1 MSKESYKELVEKSNV
16 KVVKQVQLEDGY
28 YVIEDRR
35 ISTSHSVLHKI
46 KSSLDDTK
54 AITTVTQRDD
64 GTLRI
69 KLGNLLFVSGQI
81 PIDPATNEVVKGGIK
96 EQTERVLENVRA
108 ILEAANLTLDDVV
121 MAFVYLSDM
130 ADFPQFNEVYSRY
143 FKERPPARVTV
154 AVKSLPRDVKV
165 EIAVIA
171 GKG

>member
-1 MSKESYKELVEKSNV
+1 MKE
-16 KVVKQVQLEDGY
+16 VVFTERAPKPIGPYSQ
-28 YVIEDRR
+28 
-35 ISTSHSVLHKI
+35 
-46 KSSLDDTK
+46 
-54 AITTVTQRDD
+54 A
-64 GTLRI
+64 I

-96 EQTERVLENVRA
+96 EQTERVLENVKA
-108 ILEAANLTLDDVV
+108 ILEAANMTLDDVV
-121 MAFVYLSDM
+121 MAFVYLGDM

>member
-1 MSKESYKELVEKSNV
+1 VKEAVFTERAPRPIGPYS
-16 KVVKQVQLEDGY
+16 Q
-28 YVIEDRR
+28 
-35 ISTSHSVLHKI
+35 
-46 KSSLDDTK
+46 
-54 AITTVTQRDD
+54 A
-64 GTLRI
+64 I

-81 PIDPATNEVVKGGIK
+81 PIDPTTNEVAKGGIK
-96 EQTERVLENVRA
+96 EQTERVLENVKA
-108 ILEAANLTLDDVV
+108 ILEAANMTLDDVV

>member
-1 MSKESYKELVEKSNV
+1 VKEAVFTERARKPIGPYS
-16 KVVKQVQLEDGY
+16 Q
-28 YVIEDRR
+28 
-35 ISTSHSVLHKI
+35 
-46 KSSLDDTK
+46 
-54 AITTVTQRDD
+54 AIR
-64 GTLRI
+64 
-69 KLGNLLFVSGQI
+69 LGILLFVSGQI
-81 PIDPATNEVVKGGIK
+81 PIDPATNEVAKGGIK
-96 EQTERVLENVRA
+96 EQTERVLENVKA
-108 ILEAANLTLDDVV
+108 ILEAANMTLDDVV

>member
-1 MSKESYKELVEKSNV
+1 VKEAVFTERAPKPIGPYS
-16 KVVKQVQLEDGY
+16 Q
-28 YVIEDRR
+28 
-35 ISTSHSVLHKI
+35 
-46 KSSLDDTK
+46 
-54 AITTVTQRDD
+54 A
-64 GTLRI
+64 I
-69 KLGNLLFVSGQI
+69 KLGDLLFVSGQI

-96 EQTERVLENVRA
+96 EQTERVLENVKA
-108 ILEAANLTLDDVV
+108 ILEAANMTLDDVV

>member
-1 MSKESYKELVEKSNV
+1 MKE
-16 KVVKQVQLEDGY
+16 VVFTERAPRPIGPYSQ
-28 YVIEDRR
+28 
-35 ISTSHSVLHKI
+35 
-46 KSSLDDTK
+46 
-54 AITTVTQRDD
+54 A
-64 GTLRI
+64 I

-81 PIDPATNEVVKGGIK
+81 PIDPATNEVAKGGIK
-96 EQTERVLENVRA
+96 EQTERVLENVKA
-108 ILEAANLTLDDVV
+108 ILEAANMTLDDVV

>member
-1 MSKESYKELVEKSNV
+1 MKE
-16 KVVKQVQLEDGY
+16 VVFTERAPKPIGPYSQ
-28 YVIEDRR
+28 
-35 ISTSHSVLHKI
+35 
-46 KSSLDDTK
+46 
-54 AITTVTQRDD
+54 A
-64 GTLRI
+64 I

-96 EQTERVLENVRA
+96 DQTERVLENVKA
-108 ILEAANLTLDDVV
+108 ILEAANMTLDDVI

>member
-1 MSKESYKELVEKSNV
+1 VKEAVFTERAPRPIGPYS
-16 KVVKQVQLEDGY
+16 Q
-28 YVIEDRR
+28 
-35 ISTSHSVLHKI
+35 
-46 KSSLDDTK
+46 
-54 AITTVTQRDD
+54 A
-64 GTLRI
+64 I

-81 PIDPATNEVVKGGIK
+81 PIDPAANEVVKGGIR
-96 EQTERVLENVRA
+96 EQTERVLENVKA
-108 ILEAANLTLDDVV
+108 ILEAANMTLDDVI

>member
-1 MSKESYKELVEKSNV
+1 VFTERAPKPIGPYS
-16 KVVKQVQLEDGY
+16 Q
-28 YVIEDRR
+28 
-35 ISTSHSVLHKI
+35 
-46 KSSLDDTK
+46 
-54 AITTVTQRDD
+54 A
-64 GTLRI
+64 I

-96 EQTERVLENVRA
+96 EQTERVLENVKA
-108 ILEAANLTLDDVV
+108 TLEAANMTLDDVV

>member
-1 MSKESYKELVEKSNV
+1 VKEAVFTERAPKPIGPYS
-16 KVVKQVQLEDGY
+16 Q
-28 YVIEDRR
+28 
-35 ISTSHSVLHKI
+35 
-46 KSSLDDTK
+46 
-54 AITTVTQRDD
+54 A
-64 GTLRI
+64 I

-96 EQTERVLENVRA
+96 EQTERVLENVKA

>member
-1 MSKESYKELVEKSNV
+1 MKE
-16 KVVKQVQLEDGY
+16 VVFTERAPKPIGPYSQ
-28 YVIEDRR
+28 
-35 ISTSHSVLHKI
+35 
-46 KSSLDDTK
+46 
-54 AITTVTQRDD
+54 A
-64 GTLRI
+64 I

-96 EQTERVLENVRA
+96 EQTERVLENVKA
-108 ILEAANLTLDDVV
+108 ILEAANMTLNDVV

>member
-1 MSKESYKELVEKSNV
+1 MFTEKAPRPIGPYS
-16 KVVKQVQLEDGY
+16 Q
-28 YVIEDRR
+28 
-35 ISTSHSVLHKI
+35 
-46 KSSLDDTK
+46 
-54 AITTVTQRDD
+54 A
-64 GTLRI
+64 I

-81 PIDPATNEVVKGGIK
+81 PIDPATNEVAKGGIK
-96 EQTERVLENVRA
+96 EQTERVLENVKA
-108 ILEAANLTLDDVV
+108 ILEAANMTLDDVV

-171 GKG
+171 GRG

>member
-1 MSKESYKELVEKSNV
+1 MKEAVFTERAPKPIGPYS
-16 KVVKQVQLEDGY
+16 Q
-28 YVIEDRR
+28 
-35 ISTSHSVLHKI
+35 
-46 KSSLDDTK
+46 
-54 AITTVTQRDD
+54 A
-64 GTLRI
+64 I

-81 PIDPATNEVVKGGIK
+81 PIDPVTNEVVKGGIK
-96 EQTERVLENVRA
+96 EQTERVLENVKA
-108 ILEAANLTLDDVV
+108 ILEAANMTLDDVV

>member
-1 MSKESYKELVEKSNV
+1 VKE
-16 KVVKQVQLEDGY
+16 VVFTERAPKPIGPYSQ
-28 YVIEDRR
+28 
-35 ISTSHSVLHKI
+35 
-46 KSSLDDTK
+46 
-54 AITTVTQRDD
+54 A
-64 GTLRI
+64 I
-69 KLGNLLFVSGQI
+69 KLGSLLFVSGQI
-81 PIDPATNEVVKGGIK
+81 PIDPATSEVVKGGIK
-96 EQTERVLENVRA
+96 EQTERVLENVKA
-108 ILEAANLTLDDVV
+108 ILEAANMTLDDVI

>member
-1 MSKESYKELVEKSNV
+1 VKE
-16 KVVKQVQLEDGY
+16 VVFTERAPKPIGPYSQ
-28 YVIEDRR
+28 
-35 ISTSHSVLHKI
+35 
-46 KSSLDDTK
+46 
-54 AITTVTQRDD
+54 A
-64 GTLRI
+64 I

-81 PIDPATNEVVKGGIK
+81 PIDPATDEVVKGGIK
-96 EQTERVLENVRA
+96 DQTERVLENLRA
-108 ILEAANLTLDDVV
+108 ILEAANMTLDDVI

>member
-1 MSKESYKELVEKSNV
+1 VKE
-16 KVVKQVQLEDGY
+16 VVFTERAPKPIGPYSQ
-28 YVIEDRR
+28 
-35 ISTSHSVLHKI
+35 
-46 KSSLDDTK
+46 
-54 AITTVTQRDD
+54 AIR
-64 GTLRI
+64 
-69 KLGNLLFVSGQI
+69 LGNLLFVSGQI

-108 ILEAANLTLDDVV
+108 ILEAANMTLDDVV

>member
-1 MSKESYKELVEKSNV
+1 MKEAVFTERAPRPIGPYS
-16 KVVKQVQLEDGY
+16 Q
-28 YVIEDRR
+28 
-35 ISTSHSVLHKI
+35 
-46 KSSLDDTK
+46 
-54 AITTVTQRDD
+54 A
-64 GTLRI
+64 I
-69 KLGNLLFVSGQI
+69 KLGDLLFVSGQI

>member
-1 MSKESYKELVEKSNV
+1 MKEVVFTEKAPRPIGPYS
-16 KVVKQVQLEDGY
+16 Q
-28 YVIEDRR
+28 
-35 ISTSHSVLHKI
+35 
-46 KSSLDDTK
+46 
-54 AITTVTQRDD
+54 A
-64 GTLRI
+64 I

-81 PIDPATNEVVKGGIK
+81 PIDPATNEVAKGGIK

-108 ILEAANLTLDDVV
+108 ILEAANMTLDDVV

-171 GKG
+171 GKE

>member
-1 MSKESYKELVEKSNV
+1 VKE
-16 KVVKQVQLEDGY
+16 VVFTERAPKPIGPYSQ
-28 YVIEDRR
+28 
-35 ISTSHSVLHKI
+35 
-46 KSSLDDTK
+46 
-54 AITTVTQRDD
+54 A
-64 GTLRI
+64 I

-96 EQTERVLENVRA
+96 EQTERVLENVKA
-108 ILEAANLTLDDVV
+108 ILEAANMTLDDVV

-171 GKG
+171 GKE

>member
-1 MSKESYKELVEKSNV
+1 VKE
-16 KVVKQVQLEDGY
+16 VVFTERAPKPIGPYSQ
-28 YVIEDRR
+28 
-35 ISTSHSVLHKI
+35 
-46 KSSLDDTK
+46 
-54 AITTVTQRDD
+54 A
-64 GTLRI
+64 I

-96 EQTERVLENVRA
+96 EQTERVLENVKA
-108 ILEAANLTLDDVV
+108 ILEAANMTLDDVI

-154 AVKSLPRDVKV
+154 AVKSLPKDVKV

-171 GKG
+171 GEG

>member
-1 MSKESYKELVEKSNV
+1 VKE
-16 KVVKQVQLEDGY
+16 VVFTERAPRPIGPYSQ
-28 YVIEDRR
+28 
-35 ISTSHSVLHKI
+35 
-46 KSSLDDTK
+46 
-54 AITTVTQRDD
+54 A
-64 GTLRI
+64 I

-96 EQTERVLENVRA
+96 EQTERVLENVKA
-108 ILEAANLTLDDVV
+108 ILEAANMTLDDVV

>member
-1 MSKESYKELVEKSNV
+1 MKEAVFTERAPKPIGPYS
-16 KVVKQVQLEDGY
+16 Q
-28 YVIEDRR
+28 
-35 ISTSHSVLHKI
+35 
-46 KSSLDDTK
+46 
-54 AITTVTQRDD
+54 A
-64 GTLRI
+64 I

-96 EQTERVLENVRA
+96 EQTERVLENVKA
-108 ILEAANLTLDDVV
+108 IVEAANMTLDDVV

>member
-1 MSKESYKELVEKSNV
+1 MKE
-16 KVVKQVQLEDGY
+16 VVFTERAPKPIGPYSQ
-28 YVIEDRR
+28 
-35 ISTSHSVLHKI
+35 
-46 KSSLDDTK
+46 
-54 AITTVTQRDD
+54 AIR
-64 GTLRI
+64 
-69 KLGNLLFVSGQI
+69 LGNLLFVSGQI
-81 PIDPATNEVVKGGIK
+81 PIDPATNEVAKGGIK

-108 ILEAANLTLDDVV
+108 ILEAANMTLDDVV

>member
-1 MSKESYKELVEKSNV
+1 MFTERAPKPIGPYS
-16 KVVKQVQLEDGY
+16 Q
-28 YVIEDRR
+28 
-35 ISTSHSVLHKI
+35 
-46 KSSLDDTK
+46 
-54 AITTVTQRDD
+54 A
-64 GTLRI
+64 I

-96 EQTERVLENVRA
+96 EQTERVLENVKA
-108 ILEAANLTLDDVV
+108 ILEAANMTLDDVV

>member
-1 MSKESYKELVEKSNV
+1 MKEAVFTERAPRPIGPYS
-16 KVVKQVQLEDGY
+16 Q
-28 YVIEDRR
+28 
-35 ISTSHSVLHKI
+35 
-46 KSSLDDTK
+46 
-54 AITTVTQRDD
+54 A
-64 GTLRI
+64 I

-81 PIDPATNEVVKGGIK
+81 PIDPAANEVVKGGIR
-96 EQTERVLENVRA
+96 EQTERVLENVKA
-108 ILEAANLTLDDVV
+108 ILEAANMTLDDVI

>member
-1 MSKESYKELVEKSNV
+1 VKE
-16 KVVKQVQLEDGY
+16 VVFTERAPKPIGPYSQ
-28 YVIEDRR
+28 
-35 ISTSHSVLHKI
+35 
-46 KSSLDDTK
+46 
-54 AITTVTQRDD
+54 A
-64 GTLRI
+64 I

-96 EQTERVLENVRA
+96 EQTERVLENVKA
-108 ILEAANLTLDDVV
+108 TLEAANMTLDDVV

>member
-1 MSKESYKELVEKSNV
+1 VKEAVFTERAPRPIGPYS
-16 KVVKQVQLEDGY
+16 Q
-28 YVIEDRR
+28 
-35 ISTSHSVLHKI
+35 
-46 KSSLDDTK
+46 
-54 AITTVTQRDD
+54 A
-64 GTLRI
+64 I
-69 KLGNLLFVSGQI
+69 KLGDLLFVSGQI

-96 EQTERVLENVRA
+96 EQTERVLENVKA
-108 ILEAANLTLDDVV
+108 ILEAANMTLDDVV

-171 GKG
+171 GKE

>member
-1 MSKESYKELVEKSNV
+1 MKEAVFTERAPKPIGPYS
-16 KVVKQVQLEDGY
+16 Q
-28 YVIEDRR
+28 
-35 ISTSHSVLHKI
+35 
-46 KSSLDDTK
+46 
-54 AITTVTQRDD
+54 A
-64 GTLRI
+64 I

-96 EQTERVLENVRA
+96 EQTERVLENVKA
-108 ILEAANLTLDDVV
+108 ILEAANMTLDDVV

>member
-1 MSKESYKELVEKSNV
+1 MKE
-16 KVVKQVQLEDGY
+16 VVFTERAPKPIGPYSQ
-28 YVIEDRR
+28 
-35 ISTSHSVLHKI
+35 
-46 KSSLDDTK
+46 
-54 AITTVTQRDD
+54 A
-64 GTLRI
+64 I
-69 KLGNLLFVSGQI
+69 KLGSLLFVSGQI
-81 PIDPATNEVVKGGIK
+81 PIDPATSEVVKGGIK
-96 EQTERVLENVRA
+96 EQTERVLENVKA
-108 ILEAANLTLDDVV
+108 ILEAANMTLDDVI

>member
-1 MSKESYKELVEKSNV
+1 MKE
-16 KVVKQVQLEDGY
+16 VVFTERAPRPIGPYSQ
-28 YVIEDRR
+28 
-35 ISTSHSVLHKI
+35 
-46 KSSLDDTK
+46 
-54 AITTVTQRDD
+54 AIR
-64 GTLRI
+64 
-69 KLGNLLFVSGQI
+69 LGNLLFVSGQI
-81 PIDPATNEVVKGGIK
+81 PIDPATNEVAKGGIK
-96 EQTERVLENVRA
+96 EQTERVLENVKA
-108 ILEAANLTLDDVV
+108 ILEAANMTLDDVV

>member
-1 MSKESYKELVEKSNV
+1 MFTERAPKPIGPYS
-16 KVVKQVQLEDGY
+16 Q
-28 YVIEDRR
+28 
-35 ISTSHSVLHKI
+35 
-46 KSSLDDTK
+46 
-54 AITTVTQRDD
+54 A
-64 GTLRI
+64 I

-96 EQTERVLENVRA
+96 EQTERVLENVKA
-108 ILEAANLTLDDVV
+108 ILEAANMTLDDVV
-121 MAFVYLSDM
+121 MALVYLSDL

>member
-1 MSKESYKELVEKSNV
+1 MKE
-16 KVVKQVQLEDGY
+16 VVFTERAPKPIGPYSQ
-28 YVIEDRR
+28 
-35 ISTSHSVLHKI
+35 
-46 KSSLDDTK
+46 
-54 AITTVTQRDD
+54 A
-64 GTLRI
+64 I

-81 PIDPATNEVVKGGIK
+81 PIDPVTNEVVKGGIK
-96 EQTERVLENVRA
+96 EQTERVLENVKA
-108 ILEAANLTLDDVV
+108 ILEAANMTLNDVI

>member
-1 MSKESYKELVEKSNV
+1 VKE
-16 KVVKQVQLEDGY
+16 VVFTERAPKPIGPYSQ
-28 YVIEDRR
+28 
-35 ISTSHSVLHKI
+35 
-46 KSSLDDTK
+46 
-54 AITTVTQRDD
+54 AIR
-64 GTLRI
+64 
-69 KLGNLLFVSGQI
+69 LGNLLFVSGQI
-81 PIDPATNEVVKGGIK
+81 PIDPATNEVAKGGIK
-96 EQTERVLENVRA
+96 EQTERVLENVKA
-108 ILEAANLTLDDVV
+108 ILEAANMTLDDVV

>member
-1 MSKESYKELVEKSNV
+1 MKE
-16 KVVKQVQLEDGY
+16 VVFTERAPKPIGPYSQ
-28 YVIEDRR
+28 
-35 ISTSHSVLHKI
+35 
-46 KSSLDDTK
+46 
-54 AITTVTQRDD
+54 A
-64 GTLRI
+64 I

-96 EQTERVLENVRA
+96 EQTERVLENVKA
-108 ILEAANLTLDDVV
+108 ILEAANMTLNDVI

>member
-1 MSKESYKELVEKSNV
+1 MKEAVFTERAPKPIGPYS
-16 KVVKQVQLEDGY
+16 Q
-28 YVIEDRR
+28 
-35 ISTSHSVLHKI
+35 
-46 KSSLDDTK
+46 
-54 AITTVTQRDD
+54 A
-64 GTLRI
+64 I

-96 EQTERVLENVRA
+96 EQTERVLENVKA

-154 AVKSLPRDVKV
+154 VVKSLPREVKV

-171 GKG
+171 SKG

>member
-1 MSKESYKELVEKSNV
+1 VKE
-16 KVVKQVQLEDGY
+16 VVFTERAPKPIGPYSQ
-28 YVIEDRR
+28 
-35 ISTSHSVLHKI
+35 
-46 KSSLDDTK
+46 
-54 AITTVTQRDD
+54 A
-64 GTLRI
+64 I

-81 PIDPATNEVVKGGIK
+81 PIDPATDEVVKGGIK
-96 EQTERVLENVRA
+96 DQTERVLENVKA
-108 ILEAANLTLDDVV
+108 ILEAANMTLDDVI

>member
-1 MSKESYKELVEKSNV
+1 VKEAVFTERAPKPIGPYS
-16 KVVKQVQLEDGY
+16 Q
-28 YVIEDRR
+28 
-35 ISTSHSVLHKI
+35 
-46 KSSLDDTK
+46 
-54 AITTVTQRDD
+54 A
-64 GTLRI
+64 I

-96 EQTERVLENVRA
+96 EQTERVLENVKT
-108 ILEAANLTLDDVV
+108 ILEAANMTLDDVV

-171 GKG
+171 GKE